1 MDEKL
6 KKALDFAN
14 YNHTLFNQKK
24 IIYQDFLDNCV
35 IYYNAGKF
43 SVDKNLIVYVSSYNK
58 KELLLLDDNNIPI
71 KIEDSKVFHKLIK
84 GTYEKQ
90 LKIYYEKYEKLVAN
104 KTVQG
109 LIDE

>member
-24 IIYQDFLDNCV
+24 ILYQDFLDNCI
-35 IYYNAGKF
+35 IYHNAGKF
-43 SVDKNLIVYVSSYNK
+43 TVDKNLIGFVSSNSK
-58 KELLLLDDNNIPI
+58 KELLLLDDNNVPV
-71 KIEDSKVFHKLIK
+71 KIEDTKVFYKLIK
-84 GTYEKQ
+84 ETYEKQ
-90 LKIYYEKYEKLVAN
+90 LQIYYKEYEKLIKN